1 MKNIIN
7 ILKVCLI
14 LTFISV
20 QYVSSEEN
28 KVIEIDKEHEWNFYS
43 GMFDFSD
50 DGKRATLFGLQHQ
63 NESLTRDSFFWNDF
77 TCDRLYDDIR

>member
-1 MKNIIN
+1 MTNLN
-7 ILKVCLI
+7 LYSLI

-63 NESLTRDSFFWNDF
+63 KQ
-77 TCDRLYDDIR
+77 